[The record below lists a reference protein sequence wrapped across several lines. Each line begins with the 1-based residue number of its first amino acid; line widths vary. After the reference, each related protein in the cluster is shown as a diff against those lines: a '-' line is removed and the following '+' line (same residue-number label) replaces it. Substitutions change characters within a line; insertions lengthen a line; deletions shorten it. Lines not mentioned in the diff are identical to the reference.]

1 MLGKLRTFQVLAECG
16 SYTEAAKRLYCSQP
30 SVSQH
35 IRYLEE
41 FYGVKLIIRNK
52 QRIELTERGALLQK
66 QAVQLLELFDET
78 QELMA
83 TPAAQQ
89 PVAIY
94 MSSHIAENYYEELF
108 DSNAPCCKA
117 CPFEIN
123 GRCYAELREQLL
135 AKKAKFAVMPVYPAD
150 EGFCHSYDIQGLF
163 EEEFQLVFSQDHP
176 LAARKVIYAKDLEHA
191 AVLQTKSKH
200 MQALIQQALE
210 AKGVEAFYMQMTDF
224 QIIKKALR
232 QSDSVSFLPLKA
244 LDPAD
249 ASLVYRP
256 VKGLR
261 IVRQNGLFI
270 DREQQLNH
278 AEQAY
283 CDHISIKL
291 SSF

>member
-16 SYTEAAKRLYCSQP
+16 SYTETAKKLYCSQP
-30 SVSQH
+30 SVSQQ

-41 FYGVKLIIRNK
+41 FYGVKLIVRKN
-52 QRIELTERGALLQK
+52 QRIELTERGELLRK
-66 QAVQLLELFDET
+66 QAVQLLEMFNQT
-78 QELMA
+78 QELMT
-83 TPAAQQ
+83 TPVAQQ
-89 PVAIY
+89 PVSIY
-94 MSSHIAENYYEELF
+94 MSNHIAENYYEELF
-108 DSNAPCCKA
+108 DSNALCCKA

-150 EGFCHSYDIQGLF
+150 EVFCHSYDIQGLF

-210 AKGVEAFYMQMTDF
+210 RKGVEAFYMQMTDF
-224 QIIKKALR
+224 QIIKKALK

-244 LDPAD
+244 LDPTD
-249 ASLVYRP
+249 TSLVYRS
-256 VKGLR
+256 VKGMH

-270 DREQQLNH
+270 DREQQLSQ

-283 CDHISIKL
+283 CDHISEKL